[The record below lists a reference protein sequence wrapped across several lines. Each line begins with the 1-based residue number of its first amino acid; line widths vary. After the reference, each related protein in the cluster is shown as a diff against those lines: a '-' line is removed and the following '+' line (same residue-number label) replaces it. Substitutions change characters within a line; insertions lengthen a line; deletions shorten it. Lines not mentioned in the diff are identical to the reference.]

1 MFEFNGFVGHPFA
14 FGVFTDYVIPE
25 EMTVDLKDLL
35 EQRKSDKGI
44 QGADEHVEGA
54 KPSFRPVFFITIT
67 FTHQETGKQVLAMND
82 DGVSWGKRLI
92 DNTLII
98 SCEVQDV
105 AETLGTGT
113 WDVNISV
120 DELYAREEI
129 ANMDGTITI
138 HNTEPTEGEL
148 QELSIWQTIDSKTNK
163 PSLNEWDLSIPKKD
177 SVRVKI
183 DRAQTCVNCEFQ
195 AEGYCRAYDLD
206 DTHKWVPVLNMIRFE
221 SCPKDYWKE

>member
-25 EMTVDLKDLL
+25 EMTVDLRDLL
-35 EQRKSDKGI
+35 EQRDAEGGI
-44 QGADEHVEGA
+44 DGPDPFAAAV

-67 FTHQETGKQVLAMND
+67 FTNQKTGKQVLAMND
-82 DGVSWGKRLI
+82 DGVSWGKRLL

-105 AETLGTGT
+105 AKTLGTGT

-129 ANMDGTITI
+129 ANMDGTIKI
-138 HNTEPTEGEL
+138 YNREPTEGEL
-148 QELSIWQTIDSKTNK
+148 QEMSIWQTIDSKTQK
-163 PSLNEWDLSIPKKD
+163 PALNEWDLSVKKKD

-183 DRAQTCVNCEFQ
+183 ARAQTCVNCEFQ
-195 AEGYCRAYDLD
+195 AEGYCRAYDLE